1 MGNGGGGWNNN
12 NNNNNNNY
20 PGPNFNQY
28 NNPQQ
33 SHMYSSNSG
42 IFFILISH

>member
-1 MGNGGGGWNNN
+1 MGDNVGWNNN
-12 NNNNNNNY
+12 NNNGY
-20 PGPNFNQY
+20 YESNFNQY

-42 IFFILISH
+42 IFSK